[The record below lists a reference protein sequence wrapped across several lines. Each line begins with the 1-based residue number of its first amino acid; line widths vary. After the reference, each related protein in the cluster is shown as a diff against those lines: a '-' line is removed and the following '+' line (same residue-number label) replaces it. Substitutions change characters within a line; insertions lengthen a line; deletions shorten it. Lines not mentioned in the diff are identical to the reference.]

1 MAPPVFKARFPTKVK
16 LAFLAIIIV
25 EPISASAPPFTPTL
39 LENVAVPSMFMILE
53 VTVSAVEGL
62 CEKLLLLIVKSTLN
76 KIMVLL
82 LKLHLIILMFLYNMI
97 SELDTVDN
105 LEPCSVKP
113 NITISFGVESI
124 TDIFSSIVLFDK
136 S

>member
-16 LAFLAIIIV
+16 LAFLVITMV
-25 EPISASAPPFTPTL
+25 EPISTSAPPFIPTL
-39 LENVAVPSMFMILE
+39 LENVTVPSKVMMLE

-82 LKLHLIILMFLYNMI
+82 LKLHLIILMFMYMI

-124 TDIFSSIVLFDK
+124 TDIFSRIVLFGK
-136 S
+136 L